1 MSYFECRCP
10 NCSLQTVFSDGRRQC
25 YCINCGYLI
34 RREEVEDGAEP
45 VMSADGPE
53 VPSPQQEGQ
62 VSIMVTIP
70 DKQQPFTVSV
80 DDEEVLRSS
89 GGTYRLMVAPG
100 KHRIRIRQNLFSM
113 TQEADLDEGSRVT
126 VSVSMMGIRMTVDD
140 AGRQ

>member
-1 MSYFECRCP
+1 MSYFEYRCP

-34 RREEVEDGAEP
+34 RREDVEGSAEP
-45 VMSADGPE
+45 VMSADRPE

-80 DDEEVLRSS
+80 DDDEVLRSS

-100 KHRIRIRQNLFSM
+100 RHRIRIRQNLFSM
-113 TQEADLDEGSRVT
+113 TQEADLDEGSRIT
-126 VSVSMMGIRMTVDD
+126 VSIGMMGIRMIVDD
-140 AGRQ
+140 TGRQ